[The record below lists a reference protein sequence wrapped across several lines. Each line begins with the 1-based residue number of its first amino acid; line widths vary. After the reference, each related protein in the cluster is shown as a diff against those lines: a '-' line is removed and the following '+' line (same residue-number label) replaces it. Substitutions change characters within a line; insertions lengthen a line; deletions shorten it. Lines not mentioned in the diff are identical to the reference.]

1 MEIIDIIKNS
11 LIDKIK
17 KNYVPSQ
24 GFIPS
29 KLEYTFFDK
38 LFLKIFLS
46 SFLLLSIS
54 IIEKIKLDNYIN
66 KELHSSFNLIYIIDL
81 FNHKIINIDS
91 DKLEE
96 VYSSS
101 FYEYVIYENNVN
113 RVFNGSNE
121 VKNLISGYVI
131 KIEKDKE
138 LYNVVIKSI
147 DGLEYKYCNLESI
160 NVRMYEYVEHNKI
173 LGSSCYNEIKLK
185 YEFLLVIS
193 DYNKYYNYYEK
204 SED

>member
-1 MEIIDIIKNS
+1 MYNQANNKYLHQRSYYKTKQN
-11 LIDKIK
+11 
-17 KNYVPSQ
+17 
-24 GFIPS
+24 

-54 IIEKIKLDNYIN
+54 IIEKTKLDNYIN

>member
-1 MEIIDIIKNS
+1 MYNQANNKYLHQRSYYKTKQN
-11 LIDKIK
+11 
-17 KNYVPSQ
+17 
-24 GFIPS
+24 

-54 IIEKIKLDNYIN
+54 IIEKTKLDNYIN

-113 RVFNGSNE
+113 RVYNGSNE

>member
-1 MEIIDIIKNS
+1 MD
-11 LIDKIK
+11 
-17 KNYVPSQ
+17 Q
-24 GFIPS
+24 M
-29 KLEYTFFDK
+29 KL
-38 LFLKIFLS
+38 
-46 SFLLLSIS
+46 
-54 IIEKIKLDNYIN
+54 
-66 KELHSSFNLIYIIDL
+66 
-81 FNHKIINIDS
+81 
-91 DKLEE
+91 
-96 VYSSS
+96 
-101 FYEYVIYENNVN
+101 
-113 RVFNGSNE
+113 R
-121 VKNLISGYVI
+121 ISGYVI

-147 DGLEYKYCNLESI
+147 DGLEYKYCNLESV